1 MKTQIVLLSA
11 VIFFVNPIFPGKS
24 VESGST
30 TITKTQDAGFAFFR
44 THRQGKG
51 IMATWGLTSTIGVTG
66 FVVQRTYNDP
76 SDPYSI
82 WEEVNSMSCSPL
94 RSFKCIDANVYP
106 GSISYRLVAL
116 MDDGNTIVSEVSTVR
131 IVRH

>member
-11 VIFFVNPIFPGKS
+11 VIFFINPSFPGKS
-24 VESGST
+24 LESGSM
-30 TITKTQDAGFAFFR
+30 TITKTLDPGFAFFR

-51 IMATWGLTSTIGVTG
+51 ITATWGLTSTIGVAG

-76 SDPYSI
+76 SDPYAD
-82 WEEVNSMSCSPL
+82 WQEVSSMSCSPL
-94 RSFKCIDANVYP
+94 RSFKCTDLNVFP
-106 GSISYRLVAL
+106 GYINYRVVAM